1 MPARRLLLAL
11 TLLVGL
17 GATAF
22 IPTAA
27 ALAQDATPEAT
38 PVGTPAA
45 TPEASPVG
53 SPAATPEATPIAS
66 PVASPVASPEASPE
80 GTPTAEAGVR
90 LDLAAMA
97 LASDDLPPEVSL
109 IYEFYMTGEEVAVGL
124 AGALGDSDSILASDL
139 LWFYQSQY
147 ESPDGTIRIRTYVEE
162 YTSPEAAVAGFG
174 ILEDET
180 RLTTSDAAFID
191 RPAPDDLGEAPRE
204 ITAGIYPDSEGSGQL
219 QVIDVTFRVGNLVG
233 GVSIETPEGVRPDE
247 GVLLDLARRLE
258 ERMRAVLDG
267 QSLPGIDPVLPTLMV
282 PASQDAIQ
290 IQEGYVS
297 VGEVFGPEAEQAIG
311 FDHQSGYMRS
321 DSYGFD
327 ASTGAPVPIVSVALS
342 KFGSEI
348 APLSLLTNA
357 DLVTPFENVS
367 RVRMERIPGTSASL
381 GMSYSNPFI
390 ATGTTSVDSF
400 RIMMIVEETIVTIDV
415 QGAASAEAARNT
427 AREVASAYASC
438 LSAGGPCE
446 LEPLP
451 ILELTSEGGT
461 PAAQD

>member
-11 TLLVGL
+11 TLIVGL

-147 ESPDGTIRIRTYVEE
+147 ESPDGTIRIRT
-162 YTSPEAAVAGFG
+162 
-174 ILEDET
+174 
-180 RLTTSDAAFID
+180 
-191 RPAPDDLGEAPRE
+191 
-204 ITAGIYPDSEGSGQL
+204 
-219 QVIDVTFRVGNLVG
+219 
-233 GVSIETPEGVRPDE
+233 
-247 GVLLDLARRLE
+247 AR
-258 ERMRAVLDG
+258 
-267 QSLPGIDPVLPTLMV
+267 
-282 PASQDAIQ
+282 
-290 IQEGYVS
+290 
-297 VGEVFGPEAEQAIG
+297 
-311 FDHQSGYMRS
+311 
-321 DSYGFD
+321 
-327 ASTGAPVPIVSVALS
+327 
-342 KFGSEI
+342 
-348 APLSLLTNA
+348 
-357 DLVTPFENVS
+357 
-367 RVRMERIPGTSASL
+367 
-381 GMSYSNPFI
+381 
-390 ATGTTSVDSF
+390 
-400 RIMMIVEETIVTIDV
+400 
-415 QGAASAEAARNT
+415 
-427 AREVASAYASC
+427 
-438 LSAGGPCE
+438 
-446 LEPLP
+446 
-451 ILELTSEGGT
+451 
-461 PAAQD
+461 